1 VGRHH
6 DPWGTSST
14 GDRTH
19 DSKQDELGRCAAQG
33 DIAWTYAAAIS
44 PRAGVYP
51 RWIARGRMIR
61 MIQSP
66 GRGHSGGSGGYPPCQ
81 AIGLASAPAY
91 VNAAE
96 RRADTEMRDAGET
109 RSVMGAGP
117 EASARAIGGNTSG
130 GGTDH
135 RRRDG
140 TPGAGPLG
148 SV

>member
-1 VGRHH
+1 M
-6 DPWGTSST
+6 
-14 GDRTH
+14 
-19 DSKQDELGRCAAQG
+19 QDELGRCAAQS
-33 DIAWTYAAAIS
+33 DITGTYAAAIF

-109 RSVMGAGP
+109 LSVMGAGP
-117 EASARAIGGNTSG
+117 EASARAIGGDT
-130 GGTDH
+130 
-135 RRRDG
+135 RRAAPWVIALNSRAEILLKYSLLLCDRV
-140 TPGAGPLG
+140 L
-148 SV
+148 